1 MKHPN
6 RDEWAPYVF
15 GEAPTPEARRLEA
28 HLESCEECAT
38 EIAAWQRSLKMLD
51 SWEVAPRARGRN
63 IVAPVFRWAVAAAVV
78 LAAGIALG
86 RMTAPNAEAMRA
98 EVEGSVRSALAADLE
113 RALAR
118 SEARLAAL
126 SEENSREL
134 LQTFSETLE
143 AARMEDREAMV
154 ALIQEQQRVAEER
167 LVNWRRDL
175 ETLALQTDQGL
186 RQARFTMTQLAARD
200 GNKLIE

>member
-1 MKHPN
+1 MSWH
-6 RDEWAPYVF
+6 RSF
-15 GEAPTPEARRLEA
+15 GGRWRRR
-28 HLESCEECAT
+28 SCWRRE
-38 EIAAWQRSLKMLD
+38 
-51 SWEVAPRARGRN
+51 
-63 IVAPVFRWAVAAAVV
+63 
-78 LAAGIALG
+78 ALG
-86 RMTAPNAEAMRA
+86 
-98 EVEGSVRSALAADLE
+98 
-113 RALAR
+113 R

-143 AARMEDREAMV
+143 AARTEDRQTLI
-154 ALIQEQQRVAEER
+154 ALIQEQQRIAEER

-200 GNKLIE
+200 GNN

>member
-15 GEAPTPEARRLEA
+15 GEAPAAEARRLEA
-28 HLESCEECAT
+28 HLEGCEECAA
-38 EIAAWQRSLKMLD
+38 EVAGWQRSLKMLD
-51 SWEVAPRARGRN
+51 SWAVAPGARARN
-63 IVAPVFRWAVAAAVV
+63 IVAPMFRWAVAAAIV
-78 LAAGIALG
+78 LAAGAALG
-86 RMTAPNAEAMRA
+86 RLTAPSAQEMRA
-98 EVEGSVRSALAADLE
+98 DVEASVRSAVAADLD

-126 SEENSREL
+126 GEENSREL
-134 LQTFSETLE
+134 LRTFSETLE
-143 AARMEDREAMV
+143 AARTEDRQAMV
-154 ALIQEQQRVAEER
+154 ALIEEHQRVAEER

-200 GNKLIE
+200 GNN